1 MKSSGVLIFL
11 IPITSFGQERITF
24 IGDVEYDF
32 QFKSEMSTTDTS
44 KAKDKPLPDFLEEK
58 IMKKTTLPVLLEQT
72 APKGTLGICPRVE
85 FSCQNLPHVC

>member
-1 MKSSGVLIFL
+1 MKSLGVLIFL

-58 IMKKTTLPVLLEQT
+58 IMKKTTLAVLLEQT
-72 APKGTLGICPRVE
+72 APNGTLDICPRVE
-85 FSCQNLPHVC
+85 FSCQNLLHVC

>member
-1 MKSSGVLIFL
+1 MKSLGVLIFL

-58 IMKKTTLPVLLEQT
+58 IMKKTNLPVLLEQT
-72 APKGTLGICPRVE
+72 APNGTLDICPRVE
-85 FSCQNLPHVC
+85 FSCQNLLHVC